1 MSKWIPTSE
10 RHPNH
15 AGEYLVTMIGI
26 NGKREVGIVKF
37 RLDGRNKQP
46 FFYNPFTQTPLRVTA
61 WMRIP
66 DPYEEGREKRD

>member
-1 MSKWIPTSE
+1 MKLELFDDDGNYIPKPSKWIPTSE

-15 AGEYLVTMIGI
+15 AGEYLVTMIGV

-46 FFYNPFTQTPLRVTA
+46 FF
-61 WMRIP
+61 
-66 DPYEEGREKRD
+66 

>member
-15 AGEYLVTMIGI
+15 AGEYLVTMIGV

-37 RLDGRNKQP
+37 DLNGRRYIY
-46 FFYNPFTQTPLRVTA
+46 YNCFVEV
-61 WMRIP
+61 IEV
-66 DPYEEGREKRD
+66 EE